1 MTQTPREIVRRA
13 LKFEYPERMPRQ
25 TWALPWA
32 YNNYP
37 EVMEWLGKNY
47 PDDITHAPGDYRPSP
62 RVVGDPCEVGTYIDE
77 WGCTF
82 TNVQRGIIGEVKQPL
97 IKEIEDWEQLEPPY
111 ETLPTDFAAARATAN
126 AFCAGTDRFV
136 HASCCPRPWERYQFI
151 RGTANAMMDLAA
163 EPELAMKLLQRI
175 HDFHMRELEFWVTT
189 DVDAIAFMDD
199 WGSQRQLLIAP
210 PMWRK
215 FFKEFYREYSDIAHR
230 HGKFIFMHSDGCI
243 SAIYPDLIEIGIDA
257 VNSQLFAMDMAELER
272 TAKGRITFWGE
283 IDRQHVLPSTDPAE
297 VRAAVRRVAKHLYDP
312 RGGIFAQFEF
322 GPASQP
328 ENPRIIYEEWD
339 RVQQEA
345 ASAAH

>member
-1 MTQTPREIVRRA
+1 
-13 LKFEYPERMPRQ
+13 
-25 TWALPWA
+25 
-32 YNNYP
+32 
-37 EVMEWLGKNY
+37 
-47 PDDITHAPGDYRPSP
+47 
-62 RVVGDPCEVGTYIDE
+62 
-77 WGCTF
+77 
-82 TNVQRGIIGEVKQPL
+82 
-97 IKEIEDWEQLEPPY
+97 
-111 ETLPTDFAAARATAN
+111 
-126 AFCAGTDRFV
+126 
-136 HASCCPRPWERYQFI
+136 
-151 RGTANAMMDLAA
+151 
-163 EPELAMKLLQRI
+163 
-175 HDFHMRELEFWVTT
+175 
-189 DVDAIAFMDD
+189 
-199 WGSQRQLLIAP
+199 
-210 PMWRK
+210 
-215 FFKEFYREYSDIAHR
+215 
-230 HGKFIFMHSDGCI
+230 MHSDGCI